1 MIRVL
6 LGLIRRQPQTA
17 QEYLD
22 ELAENAGRRWE
33 RQRGEMQ

>member
-17 QEYLD
+17 EEYLD
-22 ELAENAGRRWE
+22 QLAENAGRRWE
-33 RQRGEMQ
+33 RSRGEPQ